1 MHAHSRRVFVR
12 LAAGA
17 AGVIALS
24 ACTSASPTPGAPSG
38 GAPTSAPA
46 AGGAAASKPMT
57 LSFPSWQQDEP
68 GSSVWWKARIAEF
81 QTAHPN
87 VTIEFTKVSVNEH
100 ADKLLTQFAAGSP
113 PQIVHV
119 PYLNL
124 IPFADKGFLEPLD
137 DYFKQSDIGQ
147 SWSPLQSGTVWKGQS
162 FALLLLAYGYSM
174 IYNEQLLKE
183 AGVDIPKSG
192 PDFVKAAKTL
202 TKKPDQFGFGTPT
215 TPGFNLFTFL
225 STFIIGN
232 GGRVADETKVTVNSP
247 EAVEGVSWW
256 VDLVKSSATPTGTD
270 TGPLRQLLGQGK
282 LALWFDGPWGQGFV
296 NMAAEA
302 VKPNLKVERMPFKK
316 VFGGSSNVIAI
327 PTAIPADQ
335 KQMVWEFI
343 KSLSTPAAQ
352 RDYTLKY
359 CTPSARKDAEVAP
372 ADLHASCPLI
382 DTWVESLN
390 SPDLVDYFPRALAT
404 KTSEMTKMV
413 SDTAQTLITS
423 DASVSTE
430 LDKLQT
436 QLEGLQKA

>member
-1 MHAHSRRVFVR
+1 
-12 LAAGA
+12 
-17 AGVIALS
+17 
-24 ACTSASPTPGAPSG
+24 
-38 GAPTSAPA
+38 
-46 AGGAAASKPMT
+46 MT

-147 SWSPLQSGTVWKGQS
+147 SWSPLQGGTVWKGQS

-232 GGRVADETKVTVNSP
+232 GGRVADDTKVTVNSP
-247 EAVEGVSWW
+247 EAIEGVSWW

-282 LALWFDGPWGQGFV
+282 LVLLRASDIFV
-296 NMAAEA
+296 
-302 VKPNLKVERMPFKK
+302 
-316 VFGGSSNVIAI
+316 
-327 PTAIPADQ
+327 T
-335 KQMVWEFI
+335 
-343 KSLSTPAAQ
+343 
-352 RDYTLKY
+352 
-359 CTPSARKDAEVAP
+359 
-372 ADLHASCPLI
+372 
-382 DTWVESLN
+382 
-390 SPDLVDYFPRALAT
+390 SP
-404 KTSEMTKMV
+404 
-413 SDTAQTLITS
+413 
-423 DASVSTE
+423 
-430 LDKLQT
+430 
-436 QLEGLQKA
+436 